1 MKERFLPIGTV
12 VMLKNGKKEVMIT
25 SYLVFSKE
33 AVSKNEKIEMFE
45 YGGCAYP
52 EGILDSNSSLAFN
65 HNQIDKIIHM
75 GYINDRYK
83 EVSKALNKE
92 FNKVKEQVESGK
104 I

>member
-1 MKERFLPIGTV
+1 MKERFLPIGTI
-12 VMLKNGKKEVMIT
+12 VMLKNGTKEVMIT

-33 AVSKNEKIEMFE
+33 AASKNEKVEMFE

-52 EGILDSNSSLAFN
+52 EGILDTNTSLAFN

-83 EVSKALNKE
+83 EISKALNSE